1 MRFEYHIPVLLKE
14 SINGLMVKPDGIY
27 VDVTFG
33 GGGHSKEILRRLTT
47 GRLIAFDMDE
57 DAKKNVIQ
65 NDRFLFLNQNF
76 RFLKNNLKYYGI
88 NKIDGLIADLGVSSH
103 HFDVEE
109 RGFSFAK
116 GGSLDMRMNRKGK
129 LTAKIVLETYTKER
143 LKNVFLKY
151 GEIHNSKRLAE
162 TIVNYRTNKEIE
174 KIKEFISIIKSCVTK
189 SYENKYLAKVFQ
201 ALRIEVN
208 RELENLKEMLFQTID
223 LIKTDGRL
231 VVITYHSL
239 EDRLVKNFIRKG
251 KFEGEL
257 EKDIYGNVELPFDQV
272 NKKVIIPGKEE
283 IIRNSRARSAKLRIA
298 RRN

>member
-14 SINGLMVKPDGIY
+14 SINGLMVKPEGIY

-47 GRLIAFDMDE
+47 GRLIAFDIDE

-65 NDRFLFLNQNF
+65 SDRFLFLNQNF

-116 GGSLDMRMNRKGK
+116 GGLLDMRMNRKGK
-129 LTAKIVLETYTKER
+129 LTAKIVLKTYTKER
-143 LKNVFLKY
+143 LENVFLKY
-151 GEIHNSKRLAE
+151 GEIHNSKKLAE
-162 TIVNYRTNKEIE
+162 TIVNYRTNNEID
-174 KIKEFISIIKSCVTK
+174 KIKEFISIIKSCVAK

-208 RELENLKEMLFQTID
+208 QELENLKQMLYQTVD
-223 LIKTDGRL
+223 LIRTDGRL

-251 KFEGEL
+251 KFEGEA
-257 EKDIYGNVELPFDQV
+257 EKDIYGNVETPFDQV

>member
-14 SINGLMVKPDGIY
+14 SINGLMVKPEGIY

-47 GRLIAFDMDE
+47 GRLIAFDIDE
-57 DAKKNVIQ
+57 DAKMNVIQ
-65 NDRFLFLNQNF
+65 SDRFLFLNQNF

-88 NKIDGLIADLGVSSH
+88 KKIDGLIADLGVSSH

-116 GGSLDMRMNRKGK
+116 GGLLDMRMNRKGK
-129 LTAKIVLETYTKER
+129 LTAKIVLKTYTKER
-143 LKNVFLKY
+143 LENVFLKY
-151 GEIHNSKRLAE
+151 GEIHNSKKLVE
-162 TIVNYRTNKEIE
+162 TIVNYRTNKEID
-174 KIKEFISIIKSCVTK
+174 KIKEFISIIKSCVAK
-189 SYENKYLAKVFQ
+189 SHENKYLAKVFQ

-208 RELENLKEMLFQTID
+208 QELENLKQMLYQTVD
-223 LIKTDGRL
+223 LIRTDGRL

-251 KFEGEL
+251 RFEGEA
-257 EKDIYGNVELPFDQV
+257 EKDIYGNVEIPFDQV

>member
-33 GGGHSKEILRRLTT
+33 GGGHSKEILKRLTT

-76 RFLKNNLKYYGI
+76 RFLKNNMKYYGI

-251 KFEGEL
+251 KFEGEA
-257 EKDIYGNVELPFDQV
+257 EKDIYGNVELPFYQV
-272 NKKVIIPGKEE
+272 NKKVIIPGEEE

>member
-116 GGSLDMRMNRKGK
+116 GGLLDMRMNRKGK

>member
-143 LKNVFLKY
+143 LTNVFLKY

-162 TIVNYRTNKEIE
+162 TIINYRTNKEID
-174 KIKEFISIIKSCVTK
+174 KIKEFISIIRSCVTK
-189 SYENKYLAKVFQ
+189 SCENKYLAKVFQ

-251 KFEGEL
+251 KFEGEA

-283 IIRNSRARSAKLRIA
+283 IIRNSRSRSAKLRIA